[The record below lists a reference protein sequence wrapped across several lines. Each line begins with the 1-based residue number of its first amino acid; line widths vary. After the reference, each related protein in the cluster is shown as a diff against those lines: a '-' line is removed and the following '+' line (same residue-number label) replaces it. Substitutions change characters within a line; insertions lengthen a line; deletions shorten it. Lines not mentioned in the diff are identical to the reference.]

1 MEATGYNWVPDGA
14 HACAALVKKIYA
26 GHQAYAAALAAETLR
41 QLAPQNPFLSFGERQ
56 GFLAAGAAGPEAHA
70 CAITDRRLPGVG
82 FVGYFEATG
91 GKAAAA
97 VLGEACGYLA
107 KKGVKKIFGPV
118 NDTVWQRYGAAAGDA
133 APFYG
138 EPYTPAA
145 YAGYFGAAG
154 FTACDR
160 RLSSVLTAES
170 LPFAAFSGRE
180 QSLRNKGYTFE
191 ELAPAELPAR
201 AREIH
206 ALAGAVFA
214 DSPLFVPASYE
225 EFLYSAGAQA
235 GAAGAVFF
243 LASSGGKPAAFLWG
257 LPDACSG
264 GEDFIFKTIAVLPEH
279 RRSGL
284 GGALFCRMQAR
295 VQERG
300 YKRCFFST
308 MRAGNAGI
316 AALTGGRAAQHREYL
331 TFAREAA

>member
-26 GHQAYAAALAAETLR
+26 GHPAYAEALAAETLR
-41 QLAPQNPFLSFGERQ
+41 QLAPQNPFLAFGSRQ
-56 GFLAAGAAGPEAHA
+56 GFLAAGAGGPEAHA
-70 CAITDRRLPGVG
+70 CAIIDKRLPGVG
-82 FVGYFEATG
+82 LIGYFEAAG
-91 GKAAAA
+91 GEAAAA
-97 VLGEACGYLA
+97 VLDAACAHLA
-107 KKGVKKIFGPV
+107 ELGLKKIFGPV
-118 NDTVWQRYGAAAGDA
+118 NDTVWQRYGAASGNAE
-133 APFYG
+133 PFYG

-154 FTACDR
+154 FTARDR
-160 RLSSVLTAES
+160 RVSAVLPAEE

-180 QSLRNKGYTFE
+180 QDLLGKGYTFE

-206 ALAGAVFA
+206 ALAGEVFSG
-214 DSPLFVPASYE
+214 SPLFVPASYE

-235 GAAGAVFF
+235 GAAGAHFI
-243 LASSGGKPAAFLWG
+243 LAGCGGRPAAFLWG

-264 GEDFIFKTIAVLPEH
+264 GENFIFKTIAVLPQH

-295 VQERG
+295 VRERG
-300 YKRCFFST
+300 FKRCFFST

-316 AALTGGRAAQHREYL
+316 AALTVKKAGQHREYL
-331 TFAREAA
+331 TFGKEAA